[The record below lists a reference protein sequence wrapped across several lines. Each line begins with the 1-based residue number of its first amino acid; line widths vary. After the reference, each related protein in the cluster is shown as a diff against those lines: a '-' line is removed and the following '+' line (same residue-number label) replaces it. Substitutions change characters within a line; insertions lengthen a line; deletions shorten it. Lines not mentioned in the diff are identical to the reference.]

1 MTRESGE
8 NLADINENYTMKFIV
23 FANKENSIGQK
34 NHRENLGQD
43 LYLCICRRN
52 LNMVIFN
59 LTQRRL
65 FEYQIVA
72 LSLIMIKNY
81 LLMIIGFA

>member
-43 LYLCICRRN
+43 LYLC
-52 LNMVIFN
+52 MQKKFKYGD
-59 LTQRRL
+59 
-65 FEYQIVA
+65 F
-72 LSLIMIKNY
+72 
-81 LLMIIGFA
+81 